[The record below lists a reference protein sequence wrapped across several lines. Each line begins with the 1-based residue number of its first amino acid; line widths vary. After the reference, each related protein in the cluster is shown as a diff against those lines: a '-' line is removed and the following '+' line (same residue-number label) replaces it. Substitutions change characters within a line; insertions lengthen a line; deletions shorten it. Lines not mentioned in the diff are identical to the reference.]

1 MELRVFLTLALVYWG
16 CSSNPVSQVS
26 EDLSRVLSITNLS
39 KFPIPDRQ
47 NADLVIGV
55 SIQVDVVNTADVPI
69 QVPFTITWVLRGGDG
84 AVLGQASQQLAG
96 LAARGRE
103 RVAFTI
109 SFEARPDLSSIR
121 DEVTFDAVQDVVVP

>member
-1 MELRVFLTLALVYWG
+1 MELRVFLTLLLLCWG
-16 CSSNPVSQVS
+16 CSSNPVSQIS

-55 SIQVDVVNTADVPI
+55 SIQVDVVNTVDVPI
-69 QVPFTITWVLRGGDG
+69 QVPFTITWTLRDGDG
-84 AVLGQASQQLAG
+84 SMLGQASQELAG

-109 SFEARPDLSSIR
+109 PFEARPDLSGIR
-121 DEVTFDAVQDVVVP
+121 DEVTFDVVQDLVDP